1 MNPPT
6 PEQITKLIARRERL
20 TNRRDERINFPAV
33 NEIDTRLALIPVG
46 ERPDVDALLGRRA
59 ECQRWSSDADRSAWH
74 DAAAKQATQAAQA
87 KVSEF
92 EAHLAELADP
102 IVENMR
108 DWRDPRG
115 DLAL

>member
-6 PEQITKLIARRERL
+6 SEQIVKLIARRERL

-33 NEIDTRLALIPVG
+33 NEIDARLKLIPVG

-59 ECQRWSSDADRSAWH
+59 ECQRWSSDADRAAWH
-74 DAAAKQATQAAQA
+74 DAAAQHTAQAASA

-92 EAHLAELADP
+92 EAHMRMLCADYEIEAP
-102 IVENMR
+102 DYLGM
-108 DWRDPRG
+108 WK
-115 DLAL
+115 